1 MTKNIPNIDYMLKA
15 AKDYI
20 DGTGD
25 SLSFELDYGYELEK
39 RYKAMIKED
48 ATLADLIFDC
58 LVREGSD
65 YATTESGDTLR
76 ARVRK
81 QYDHVMSVY
90 RAQK

>member
-1 MTKNIPNIDYMLKA
+1 MTKNMPNIDYMLKA

-25 SLSFELDYGYELEK
+25 DLSFELDYGYELEK
-39 RYKAMIKED
+39 RYKAMVNED

-65 YATTESGDTLR
+65 YATTEIGDKLR
-76 ARVRK
+76 ARVKK
-81 QYDHVMSVY
+81 QYDYVMSVY
-90 RAQK
+90 QTRK